1 MYRAVKE
8 GIHQGRQHQAHS
20 AEVIILT
27 PAAAA
32 SEHRSQA
39 NPFPGQP
46 GQPLHQVVAQVYISE
61 ARPRNRYA

>member
-8 GIHQGRQHQAHS
+8 GRQHQVHS
-20 AEVIILT
+20 TEVLLLT
-27 PAAAA
+27 PAVAA

-46 GQPLHQVVAQVYISE
+46 GRPLHQVVAQVYISE